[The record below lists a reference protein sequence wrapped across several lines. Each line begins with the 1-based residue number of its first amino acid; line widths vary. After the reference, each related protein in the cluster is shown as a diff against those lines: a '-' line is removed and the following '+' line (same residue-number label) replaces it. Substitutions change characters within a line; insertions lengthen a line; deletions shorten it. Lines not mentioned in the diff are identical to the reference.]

1 MFIFFRVFVC
11 KLLKLFPALLLGLL
25 GALPASAATILVYGD
40 SLSAGYGL
48 ARGAD
53 WPALLQQR
61 LRELKSDYKVAN
73 ASISGE
79 TTLGGLNRIEQALRE
94 HRPAL
99 TIVALGANDG
109 LRGASVEAMRSNLE
123 RIIDAAR
130 RANSR
135 VLLVGMQIPPNYGPQ
150 YTEKFRRS
158 FSEIAR
164 AKRVPLVPFLLE
176 GFAEKR
182 ELFQPD
188 QLHPVAAAQ
197 PLILDTVW
205 KVLGAELKVQ

>member
-1 MFIFFRVFVC
+1 LSIFFRVV
-11 KLLKLFPALLLGLL
+11 LKLSAALLSGLMCV
-25 GALPASAATILVYGD
+25 LPASAATILVYGD

-61 LRELKSDYKVAN
+61 LRDRKTDYKVAN
-73 ASISGE
+73 VSISGE

-99 TIVALGANDG
+99 TIIALGANDG
-109 LRGASVEAMRSNLE
+109 LRGASVETMRTNLE
-123 RIIDAAR
+123 RIIQAAR

-158 FSEIAR
+158 FGEIAR
-164 AKRVPLVPFLLE
+164 AQRVPLVPFLLD

-182 ELFQPD
+182 EMFQPD
-188 QLHPVAAAQ
+188 QLHPVAEAQ
-197 PLILDTVW
+197 PLILNTVW
-205 KVLGAELKVQ
+205 KVLGPELKLK